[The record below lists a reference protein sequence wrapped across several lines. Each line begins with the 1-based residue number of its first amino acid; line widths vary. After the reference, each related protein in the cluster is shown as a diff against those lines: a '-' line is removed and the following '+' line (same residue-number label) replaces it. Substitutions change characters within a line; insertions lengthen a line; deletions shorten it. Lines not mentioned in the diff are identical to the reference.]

1 MISAL
6 KIDEP
11 GDDGLFGLRQ
21 MRTIG
26 YEGAVGDG
34 TLDTLGFDVE
44 VMSDSRL
51 RFWMVNYRPPV
62 DQNRRYLD
70 AVKLGANATVD
81 VFELTRGSDLMVH
94 VKTFADAAI
103 ARPNRV
109 AATGDGGFVVTNDKS
124 TKRA

>member
-1 MISAL
+1 MSLSSAR

-11 GDDGLFGLRQ
+11 ADAGLFGLRQ
-21 MRTIG
+21 LRTIG

-62 DQNRRYLD
+62 GQTKRYLD
-70 AVKLGANATVD
+70 AVKLGANATVE
-81 VFELTRGSDLMVH
+81 VFELTQGSDLMVH

-103 ARPNRV
+103 ATPNRV
-109 AATGDGGFVVTNDKS
+109 AATGDSGFVVTNDKFY
-124 TKRA
+124 